1 MKYAIWFVRLV
12 FVAWML
18 PAGVN
23 HFIPL
28 FPQPLGNQPLSR
40 ELFTALDASHLF
52 DIVKAVELLAGLS
65 LLTGFYVPLALLLC
79 MPVSFCV
86 WYWDVPLQG
95 WGSISAIYGWAVLL
109 CNLLLCLAYL
119 DSYRGMLAPRVPPR
133 PQGAGRARLILV
145 ASLIFGGGLLV
156 SGVNHFVVPLYPAP
170 TGHEPLAVQLMS
182 ALVHS
187 RLLDVAMAIQL
198 VAGVLI
204 LTGFFVPLALC
215 VAMPISVCAAY
226 WAVGLEQQ
234 PLGAV
239 LALAALALNG
249 LLMLGYLDAYKGVL
263 QRHATA
269 LGETGSAGMSYEGLF
284 VTAGGRTARA
294 PFAGALALLLAAGA
308 FYHFLV
314 FGLPGQWAIVVL
326 LIPAFVLHARR
337 LHDMGR
343 TAWLLLAPG
352 APIAAALWLYMAKPG
367 APSEGPMSLI
377 ALVVAAGFMLWGLL
391 GKGQAGGNRY
401 GKRSPDGALLE
412 A

>member
-40 ELFTALDASHLF
+40 ELFAALDASHLF
-52 DIVKAVELLAGLS
+52 DIVKAVELVAGLS

-109 CNLLLCLAYL
+109 CNALLCLAYI
-119 DSYRGMLAPRVPPR
+119 DSYRGMLAPRLKPR
-133 PQGAGRARLILV
+133 LPGGGPGRERLFLI
-145 ASLIFGGGLLV
+145 ASLIFGGWMLT
-156 SGVNHFVVPLYPAP
+156 SGVNYFLVPLYPAP

-198 VAGVLI
+198 VAGILI

-215 VAMPISVCAAY
+215 VVMPISVCAAY
-226 WAVGLEQQ
+226 WAVILEQQ

-249 LLMLGYLDAYKGVL
+249 LLMLGYLDAYKGVRQL
-263 QRHATA
+263 HARA
-269 LGETGSAGMSYEGLF
+269 LGETGG
-284 VTAGGRTARA
+284 AR
-294 PFAGALALLLAAGA
+294 
-308 FYHFLV
+308 
-314 FGLPGQWAIVVL
+314 
-326 LIPAFVLHARR
+326 
-337 LHDMGR
+337 HD
-343 TAWLLLAPG
+343 L
-352 APIAAALWLYMAKPG
+352 
-367 APSEGPMSLI
+367 
-377 ALVVAAGFMLWGLL
+377 
-391 GKGQAGGNRY
+391 
-401 GKRSPDGALLE
+401 
-412 A
+412 